1 MKAKHSC
8 HTIGLVCHY
17 MRRNAVRGAAYQCEH
32 LFKVPSAVVWQI
44 CARTSYARYAGM
56 YERKLYKVLRD
67 TRDGGALPAVWVSE
81 MAEAI
86 KLRDPPTPPV
96 ESKRTL
102 RSKTQQEIY
111 DRLDVLYS
119 EWPLQQPRDAIDRRL
134 LSFKTYIKEHL
145 YWLECKNNQIILELT
160 R

>member
-1 MKAKHSC
+1 
-8 HTIGLVCHY
+8 
-17 MRRNAVRGAAYQCEH
+17 
-32 LFKVPSAVVWQI
+32 
-44 CARTSYARYAGM
+44 M
-56 YERKLYKVLRD
+56 YEHKLYKVLRGI
-67 TRDGGALPAVWVSE
+67 RDGGALPAAWVSE

-111 DRLDVLYS
+111 DRLDALYS
-119 EWPLQQPRDAIDRRL
+119 EWPQQEPRDAIDRRL
-134 LSFKTYIKEHL
+134 LAFKSYIKEHL